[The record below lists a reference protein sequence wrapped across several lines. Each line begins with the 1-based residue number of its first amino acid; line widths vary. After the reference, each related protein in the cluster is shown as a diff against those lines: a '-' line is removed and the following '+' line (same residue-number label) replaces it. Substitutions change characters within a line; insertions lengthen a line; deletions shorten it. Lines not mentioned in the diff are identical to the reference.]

1 MNKDTSLSLG
11 VKLFSSAVLIQ
22 QFAAPAL
29 AHDNQFDRQ
38 GRVPHVGFHNL
49 KLQNAQAR
57 LNLRNESR
65 NQPVINTYSAP
76 SVTPIDLDLSSS
88 LASIV
93 IQQDMFRRGPS
104 VTIQVGDSIKTIQQG
119 DSVSAAEFVSFQQAQ
134 TGRGQTLTVDQ
145 SGKATGGT
153 FSLSNLTSGRQANSI
168 HNVVIPE
175 AVQSVDRVNSRSQ
188 IDISGNLINYGTVS
202 QTVRGNSGQAVIS
215 AQSIDNQATGTITTI
230 DRSRAS
236 TVDLTMSTLADFDNA
251 GTISSSGSLAIKSG
265 GNLSNHGGNISA
277 VHDISLESKN
287 ISNSG
292 TISSQSGNI
301 VLDSFNSQPLHV
313 ENNGGVLS
321 ASNGDIAL
329 RSAAY
334 TGSANTTISGGDLLS
349 RRLLI
354 NAGNGLADVNVE
366 KLTGE
371 VVSSGTA
378 VHVNANTDN
387 LIIGQQCLTGDPT
400 YFNAAGNITL
410 TGDISVGE
418 ALAIVASGSIVATSG
433 VSLIQAQDGAG
444 KGYDITIVAGA
455 NVTGNLAEQTTSLPP
470 GTPTTG
476 SISFTGASATG
487 GSIDFNSA
495 GATLAINSNSTA
507 GNNAGGNIILAAYGI
522 NASTGNILLP
532 SGSNIDAS
540 GNGTGVNGLVS
551 IAAGA
556 TSGIGINI
564 GSISHSGG
572 TGAGNVF
579 ISNGNPEFLGNSS
592 TVMTINSAGAIT
604 TGNFLVGSF
613 VNPGNADIVING
625 DVMSSGR
632 ISVATDSTI
641 DALGVLQ
648 STATSLGIGLAAGDT
663 ISLYGDV
670 LAPGGIGMFS
680 GHDIVSAAPGLAIKT
695 SATTLQSGALT
706 IFAGAEFTTNGD
718 SVSITG
724 ASATGG
730 KIDFETNP
738 ITELRSAPVTTG
750 STFGITLAA
759 FAGSDNSGDIRVP
772 TNVPILSGTN
782 GSGLDGTVKIVAG
795 KTSGTA
801 ISVGDI
807 DSTGSNP
814 SPLPALGPGGVQLQT
829 AQPYVAPSG
838 NINISLQVAQI
849 FSGDPFNTTS
859 TLNTADISANDLKAV
874 GAGIYVLAG
883 NNVHLNN
890 LTASSP
896 SGSGGTAYITA
907 LGSTTLN
914 IGSAGTN
921 SVNSI
926 SANGTT
932 NGGTIYLISNQ
943 DININSLSNILY
955 APGNGRGG
963 TLFFDAGN
971 GDIHLPTNLLSV
983 QGTSGFNGGALTLKA
998 SDISITGLAPLA
1010 LYADGIDGGAG
1021 GSITL
1026 ELRGGQTNVSLGS
1039 DYLLSATGS
1048 FGANGGNINFKAAAN
1063 QIVTISNGAV
1073 HAGTTALGTGG
1084 VISIEA
1090 GQLVADA
1097 TQNVNLSVRQGDGAG
1112 SLSLHQLGTAP
1123 LTIGTANGQFSISAG
1138 SQILS
1143 QSNVSIITGGNL
1155 SVATNALNISPF
1167 AADAGGTNVT
1177 LVAGE
1182 SGPGA
1187 LLITGDL
1194 DVSGGSNSGA
1204 SGNVVLQSNSSTAF
1218 EFGAKKGTNAILG
1231 TVIANGSS
1239 AGDLTVTNNGG
1250 GVTLSR
1256 DLLGFD
1262 SIAFSANN
1270 GSITLGNVLGN
1281 ATTSQ
1286 ITLTVTGTGDITS
1299 KKSITA
1305 NTLNLS
1311 TQTGVIGGKKALGV
1325 SAQTITANGGDSVNL
1340 SNTAAAVTLGASGST
1355 AGEFIFEST
1364 GAIQINNAISGFN
1377 VILTSTGV
1385 DSIIN
1390 LGAAGSVTT
1399 SNDGKIEISTGKGA
1413 GSSIQNDP
1421 ASSGLSAG
1429 TIVLFADAG
1438 TIGSLATPI
1447 KTAAINLSLNAAGD
1461 VSANNSAAGPLNF
1474 VESTSKGN
1482 VSLTSDDL
1490 VTVNAKLSSALTIA
1504 IKSGAIVLNT
1514 SIGSTKSTNSIA
1526 LQAVAG
1532 DITQASTKVKILTTE
1547 SPASSVN
1554 FDSSLGG
1561 ALGSSAVPLAVQTTN
1576 LIANAFAG
1584 SSGAINIASLAKKTT
1599 LELGTVAGGGDVNI
1613 SASAGINIA
1622 GVTGKSVTIITGG
1635 GAMNLNS
1642 FASITSTDGE
1652 ITLNNLGKGKGSSIT
1667 LGFLSSVASFSTSI
1681 GGGTV
1686 QFVIG
1691 TLPPPLVTGTTP
1703 SGVTING
1710 SGGTVFFNNGI
1721 TTNGS
1726 STINLINGNVIF
1738 SAGKAGPGAIIVNDA
1753 VSITADPPAPAPT
1766 LSATNTVARRGANYG
1781 QVLASQASAGV
1792 SSNDSLSVLPE
1803 IQPAIS
1809 VGLTNTFDSQIQN
1822 AEMLLEIAGGQTGA
1836 HAFSLG
1842 EIGLINTIS
1851 GSSSPILTATEFG
1864 TKFKKGWK
1872 SETELESGAIPGIL
1886 ETGFT
1891 SASSFN
1897 LQRGSILAAPE
1908 KDRCIETQFGS
1919 VKVGAGSIALVL
1931 AFSDG
1936 IAVYNLHDQN
1946 SNSVSVTAG
1955 GKRIKVLPGESAVI
1969 AKDSIGSL
1977 AEINPA
1983 DAISHRYVSSQSLE
1997 NGLKAFSSQYS
2008 IPSAMS
2014 AILPLRELMQSNQ
2027 PHARRTAKQLLK
2039 TTAVLMHLQSGG
2051 SQFCRH
2057 PKPQVTCM
2065 AEL

>member
-76 SVTPIDLDLSSS
+76 SITPIDLDLSSS

-236 TVDLTMSTLADFDNA
+236 TVDLTMSTVTDFDNA

-265 GNLSNHGGNISA
+265 GNLTNHGGNISA
-277 VHDISLESKN
+277 VHDVSLESKN

-292 TISSQSGNI
+292 TISSQFGNI
-301 VLDSFNSQPLHV
+301 VLNSSNSQSLHID
-313 ENNGGVLS
+313 NSGGVIS
-321 ASNGDIAL
+321 ASNGDISIRTAE
-329 RSAAY
+329 Y
-334 TGSANTTISGGDLLS
+334 NGTANTTISGGDLLS

-476 SISFTGASATG
+476 NISFTGASATG
-487 GSIDFNSA
+487 GSIDFSNA
-495 GATLAINSNSTA
+495 GATLEINSNSTT
-507 GNNAGGNIILAAYGI
+507 GNNAGGNIILAAYSI
-522 NASTGNILLP
+522 NASTGNVLLP

-556 TSGIGINI
+556 TSGLGINI

-572 TGAGNVF
+572 TGAANVF

-670 LAPGGIGMFS
+670 LAPGGIGIFS
-680 GHDIVSAAPGLAIKT
+680 GHDIVSAASGLAIRT
-695 SATTLQSGALT
+695 SATTLQSGALS

-718 SVSITG
+718 TVSITG

-814 SPLPALGPGGVQLQT
+814 SPLPALGPGGVQLQA
-829 AQPYVAPSG
+829 AQPYVSPSG

-859 TLNTADISANDLKAV
+859 TLNTADISANDLRAV

-896 SGSGGTAYITA
+896 SGSGGVAYITA

-932 NGGTIYLISNQ
+932 NGGIIYLISNQ
-943 DININSLSNILY
+943 DININSLSNIQY

-963 TLFFDAGN
+963 TLLIDAGDS
-971 GDIHLPTNLLSV
+971 DIQLPTNLLSV

-998 SDISITGLAPLA
+998 RDISITGPAPLS

-1048 FGANGGNINFKAAAN
+1048 FGSNGGNINFKAAAN

-1073 HAGTTALGTGG
+1073 NAGSTDVSGTGG

-1182 SGPGA
+1182 SGPGT

-1194 DVSGGSNSGA
+1194 NVSGGSNSGA

-1218 EFGAKKGTNAILG
+1218 EFGAKKGINGILG
-1231 TVIANGSS
+1231 TVIATGSS

-1250 GVTLSR
+1250 GVTISK

-1262 SIAFSANN
+1262 SIAFSAND
-1270 GSITLGNVLGN
+1270 GSITLNNVLGN

-1286 ITLTVTGTGDITS
+1286 VSLTVTGTGDITS

-1340 SNTAAAVTLGASGST
+1340 SNTAAAVALGASGST
-1355 AGEFIFEST
+1355 SGEFIFEST

-1399 SNDGKIEISTGKGA
+1399 SNAGKIEISTGKGA
-1413 GSSIQNDP
+1413 GSSIQNNP

-1490 VTVNAKLSSALTIA
+1490 VTVNAKLSSAQNIA
-1504 IKSGAIVLNT
+1504 IRSGEIALNT
-1514 SIGSTKSTNSIA
+1514 SIGSTKSTNSVD
-1526 LQAVAG
+1526 LQATTG
-1532 DITQASTKVKILTTE
+1532 DITQASTKVKILTSD
-1547 SPASSVN
+1547 SPTSAV
-1554 FDSSLGG
+1554 DLT
-1561 ALGSSAVPLAVQTTN
+1561 SSAGAIGSGAIPLSVQTTN
-1576 LIANAFAG
+1576 LTAQAAVG
-1584 SSGAINIASLAKKTT
+1584 SSGSVNISSLAKKTA
-1599 LELGTVAGGGDVNI
+1599 LELDVTGGGDVNV
-1613 SASAGINIA
+1613 SAAAGINIA
-1622 GVTGKSVTIITGG
+1622 DASGKSVTITTSG
-1635 GAMNLNS
+1635 GAMNLNA
-1642 FASITSTDGE
+1642 FASITSSDGE
-1652 ITLNNLGKGKGSSIT
+1652 ITLNNLGKGKGSSIN
-1667 LGFLSSVASFSTSI
+1667 LGFLSSVASFSTSV

-1691 TLPPPLVTGTTP
+1691 TLPPPLVPGTTP
-1703 SGVTING
+1703 VGVTVNG

-1721 TTNGS
+1721 TANGS

-1738 SAGKAGPGAIIVNDA
+1738 SAGKAGPAAIVIEDGVT
-1753 VSITADPPAPAPT
+1753 ITADPPAPAPA
-1766 LSATNTVARRGANYG
+1766 LSAMTDVTRRGANG
-1781 QVLASQASAGV
+1781 SQIFATRAIAGV
-1792 SSNDSLSVLPE
+1792 TPIDSPAVLPE
-1803 IQPAIS
+1803 IQPSIS
-1809 VGLTNTFDSQIQN
+1809 LGLTNTFDSQIQN
-1822 AEMLLEIAGGQTGA
+1822 AEMLLEIAAGQTGA
-1836 HAFSLG
+1836 HAFSSD

-1851 GSSSPILTATEFG
+1851 GSPSPIITATGFG
-1864 TKFKKGWK
+1864 TRFKKGWK
-1872 SETELESGAIPGIL
+1872 SETELESGAIPGTL
-1886 ETGFT
+1886 ETGF
-1891 SASSFN
+1891 SSVSSFS
-1897 LQRGSILAAPE
+1897 LQKGSILAAPE

-1919 VKVGAGSIALVL
+1919 VKVGAGSVALVL

-1946 SNSVSVTAG
+1946 SNSVSITAG
-1955 GKRIKVLPGESAVI
+1955 GKRIKVLPGESALI